1 MLKLIKNEREH
12 LEKQL
17 TKIQRELDV
26 LPSGKMRCTSSNGSD
41 QYFIDGKYLSKK
53 KKDYAQKVAQQ
64 EYDIKLVSI
73 LKPIIEKWK
82 ELEHIYENQMLTYQF
97 DKMCEARK
105 RIVVPWFEPVSEKVQ
120 KFTVQTYEPATFE
133 EDDKTEFFT
142 LKNERVRS
150 KSEMIIA
157 DELYRYKIPYHY
169 EKPLTF
175 DVWGHDI
182 TFRPDF
188 TVMNPRTGKIFLLE
202 HLGMMDYPEYIERNI
217 QKLDIYERNGYLLG
231 KNLLIT
237 HETSKVPLSRGIINS
252 YMELY
257 LL

>member
-202 HLGMMDYPEYIERNI
+202 HLGMMDYPEYSVRTIKKI
-217 QKLDIYERNGYLLG
+217 AKYEENGYWFGDNFLC
-231 KNLLIT
+231 T
-237 HETSKVPLSRGIINS
+237 FETSENPLNMRIVEKMLKH
-252 YMELY
+252 YF
-257 LL
+257 